1 MLQKQKYS
9 KQLFSR
15 QSPLLVSTRVKI
27 LVTFVICSL
36 ISVLAGYVTYQQYAS
51 SLINRN
57 ETVSTLLDSEKVQS
71 LIIDNR
77 SAQLNEGYLKQ
88 QLQQAISVNNDVL
101 RYYLLAPTRSGEPY
115 YLVESS
121 EGTLRT
127 KAYENPSDRLKT
139 SFYSGVS
146 TLFNP
151 LTTKQGAFVTVI
163 SPLYNK
169 SGKQIAVIGMD
180 IKSSTFYSVLAAATF
195 VPLLAALLMSGIF
208 LTTDTIRRRRQE
220 SIRMRS
226 ELVSIASHEL
236 RTPLTGIRWGEELL
250 LGTELATTNRTVL
263 QAMYDSTLRLQES
276 IEDILQLAN
285 WQAGSKQELL
295 ISSTD
300 ISAIIEGIFATQ
312 KLPANQKDIRLEFDP
327 KWPKQLMIDCDAQ
340 RIRRVLNNLI
350 SNAIKY
356 SYPNTAIIVGYEKVD
371 GKHVITIK
379 DHGIGIPEEE
389 QKEVFAGFYRAS
401 NAMSKESNGTGM
413 GLYMSRSAVE
423 QHGGKLWLHSEE
435 NKGTTVFIQLP

>member
-1 MLQKQKYS
+1 MLKKQKYS
-9 KQLFSR
+9 KQLWSR
-15 QSPLLVSTRVKI
+15 QSPLLVSTHVKI
-27 LVTFVICSL
+27 SL
-36 ISVLAGYVTYQQYAS
+36 IFILCLLIALLAAYVALQQYSA

-57 ETVSTLLDSEKVQS
+57 ETVSRLIDPEKVKT
-71 LIIDNR
+71 LINDSR
-77 SAQLNEGYLKQ
+77 SASTNETYLEQ
-88 QLQQAISVNNDVL
+88 QLQQAKSVSSDVM
-101 RYYLLAPTRSGEPY
+101 RYYLLTS
-115 YLVESS
+115 
-121 EGTLRT
+121 T
-127 KAYENPSDRLKT
+127 KAEDVTYVVDSSATKSTGKSYENESDRLDS
-139 SFYSGVS
+139 SFYSPES

-151 LTTKQGAFVTVI
+151 FSNKKGTFITVI
-163 SPLYNK
+163 SPFYDEQ
-169 SGKQIAVIGMD
+169 GKQIAVIGMD
-180 IKSSTFYSVLAAATF
+180 VKSSTYFSVLATAF
-195 VPLLAALLMSGIF
+195 LIPIFAALLLSGIF
-208 LTTDTIRRRRQE
+208 LTTDMIRRRRQE

-300 ISAIIEGIFATQ
+300 IGAIVEGIFATQ
-312 KLPANQKDIRLEFDP
+312 KLPANQKDIRLEVDP
-327 KWPKQLMIDCDAQ
+327 KWPEQLMIDCDAQ